1 MSHAA
6 THQTPEAK
14 AFAHHLS
21 HLQGPLFGFVYGMVG
36 DREQSLDI
44 VQDVFVDAWRLAS
57 RSAPPFTRDLDEP
70 GARRWL
76 FHAAYCRSV
85 TVTRRA
91 RVIRWE
97 TLDSSTAAAH
107 GQSYEQS
114 PFEDRIVEGEVLRQA
129 LTALAA
135 EDAACV
141 LLSVVQA
148 MSSTE
153 IAHVL
158 GITPEVA
165 KKRVTR
171 AKQRL
176 RAAYAAQE
184 SGTEAY
190 PQ

>member
-6 THQTPEAK
+6 THQTPEAT

-36 DREQSLDI
+36 DREQARDI
-44 VQDVFVDAWRLAS
+44 VQDVFVDAWRFAS
-57 RSAPPFTRDLDEP
+57 RGAPPFTQDLDEL

-76 FHAAYCRSV
+76 FHAAYWRAM
-85 TVTRRA
+85 TLTRRA

-97 TLDSSTAAAH
+97 TLDSPTAAVH
-107 GQSYEQS
+107 EHCDEQS
-114 PFEDRIVEGEVLRQA
+114 PFEDRIAEGEALRDA
-129 LTALAA
+129 LTALSA

-148 MSSTE
+148 MSSSE

-158 GITPEVA
+158 GITAEAA
-165 KKRVTR
+165 KKRVSR

-176 RAAYAAQE
+176 RAAYFAHE
-184 SGTEAY
+184 TRTGEY
-190 PQ
+190 PR

>member
-6 THQTPEAK
+6 IHQTPEAT

-36 DREQSLDI
+36 DREQAHDI
-44 VQDVFVDAWRLAS
+44 VQDVFVDAWRFAS
-57 RSAPPFTRDLDEP
+57 HDTPPFTQDLDEL

-76 FHAAYCRSV
+76 FHAAYWRAV

-97 TLDSSTAAAH
+97 TLDSSTAAVYERY
-107 GQSYEQS
+107 YEQS
-114 PFEDRIVEGEVLRQA
+114 PFEDRVVEGEALRQA
-129 LTALAA
+129 LTALSA
-135 EDAACV
+135 EDSACV

-158 GITPEVA
+158 GITPEAA

-176 RAAYAAQE
+176 RAAYFAQE
-184 SGTEAY
+184 TRAEEY